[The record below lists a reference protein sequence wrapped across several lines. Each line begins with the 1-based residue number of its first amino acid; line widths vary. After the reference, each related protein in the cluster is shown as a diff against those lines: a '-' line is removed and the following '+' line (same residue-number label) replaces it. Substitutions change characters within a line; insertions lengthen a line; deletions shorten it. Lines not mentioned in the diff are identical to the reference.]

1 MEFDVF
7 RKQVKDALEHLYD
20 AAYLETHPLLAH
32 LSDASSAT
40 RTTRA
45 QKLRALLK
53 DSIEQL
59 HPNQDLPSGS
69 PEWRSYLAL
78 RYRYVQGM
86 NQNEIEHELG
96 ISLRQLQRELH
107 KGLDALATLL
117 WEQRP
122 TITKPEIPN
131 TTQELENELRQWALT
146 RQNCDVRVLAEE
158 TLATLKPRIDA
169 HRIDVTTQIPSDTP
183 NVFVDATLTRQAL
196 LNVLRLAVNQARNK
210 VMLATNVQDKLVGLV
225 IVVEDIVPNEQSEDW
240 QNAETLFKAQGIILD
255 LNAQA
260 QIVILFPR
268 ATQPRVLV
276 IDDNAAIQQLFERY
290 LAPHQYEVIHAQDG
304 NQAIRLA
311 AEIQPDAITLDVMM
325 PRVDGWQVL
334 RTLQENSAT
343 KKIPVIIC
351 SVLKEPELALSLGA
365 RAYLKKP
372 VERLTL
378 VETLEKFL
386 RE

>member
-1 MEFDVF
+1 MNFDDF

-20 AAYLETHPLLAH
+20 AAHLEIHPLVIHLADV
-32 LSDASSAT
+32 SAAT

-53 DSIEQL
+53 DAIEQL

-86 NQNEIEHELG
+86 SQSEIENELG

-117 WEQRP
+117 WEQRQ
-122 TITKPEIPN
+122 TMVEPEASSV
-131 TTQELENELRQWALT
+131 QELENELSQWALA
-146 RQNCDVRVLAEE
+146 RQNCDVHVLVAE
-158 TLATLKPRIDA
+158 TLATLKPQMDARRIQVHIA
-169 HRIDVTTQIPSDTP
+169 ADVP

-196 LNVLRLAVNQARNK
+196 LNVFRLAVHQAREK
-210 VMLATNVQDKLVGLV
+210 IFASANVEEKNVGLTINV
-225 IVVEDIVPNEQSEDW
+225 ENVVVNTQGEEW
-240 QNAETLFKAQGIILD
+240 HNAELLFKAQGGTLE
-255 LNAQA
+255 LNSAG
-260 QIVILFPR
+260 QIAIRLPR
-268 ATQPRVLV
+268 PMQPRVLV

-290 LAPHQYEVIHAQDG
+290 LAPHQFQVIHAQDG
-304 NQAIRLA
+304 DQALRLA

-325 PRVDGWQVL
+325 PRMDGWQVL
-334 RTLQENSAT
+334 RALQQNPAT
-343 KKIPVIIC
+343 EKIPVIIC

-378 VETLEKFL
+378 VETLEKIL
-386 RE
+386 RG